1 MSPKIDQILWFDI
14 AVFDDFEIFDRN
26 PNYYFFSTL
35 QLNAYKLIF
44 HPLKDKEVFS
54 NWSQNRKKL

>member
-14 AVFDDFEIFDRN
+14 AVFDDFEIFWKKSKLLL
-26 PNYYFFSTL
+26 FSTL